1 MVDFP
6 LPARAWMTCTGASDA
21 AIAVRMS
28 CCSWSM
34 ICKAGGKSSKKPS
47 YNILRK
53 QFLEIRSLAGPVI
66 SKAARMG
73 AHSEASVFLSV
84 MNVVMAG
91 PA

>member
-1 MVDFP
+1 
-6 LPARAWMTCTGASDA
+6 
-21 AIAVRMS
+21 
-28 CCSWSM
+28 M

-73 AHSEASVFLSV
+73 GAQRGLRISQRHEWRDGLPA
-84 MNVVMAG
+84 VVQYQDQSLAKVTRG
-91 PA
+91 RF